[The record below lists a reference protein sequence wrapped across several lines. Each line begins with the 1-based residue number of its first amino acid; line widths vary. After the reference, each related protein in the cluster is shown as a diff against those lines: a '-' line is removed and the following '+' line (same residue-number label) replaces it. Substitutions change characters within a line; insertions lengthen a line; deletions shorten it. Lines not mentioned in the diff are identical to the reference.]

1 MKPKL
6 VGANLLAMSTG
17 FAICG
22 VVFYALVIYSDL
34 VDTVKVEITKEVVC
48 TSSPLNH
55 IPLNPGSVL

>member
-6 VGANLLAMSTG
+6 VGANLLAMCTG

-48 TSSPLNH
+48 AGSPLNH

>member
-1 MKPKL
+1 MKPNL

-22 VVFYALVIYSDL
+22 VVFYAIVTYSDL

-48 TSSPLNH
+48 TNTPLNH
-55 IPLNPGSVL
+55 ILFTPGTSL